1 MLLVSI
7 GEGQATYIMTYY
19 AITKVPDMQ
28 LQRESEFEDKGQLL
42 LFREIKD
49 HRLIKGSNAIYEV
62 LVN

>member
-1 MLLVSI
+1 MNYNVI
-7 GEGQATYIMTYY
+7 IKGIDT
-19 AITKVPDMQ
+19 Q
-28 LQRESEFEDKGQLL
+28 LQRESELEDKGQLL